1 MTAGCEGTV
10 KSSAVIDRHYRH
22 KYRVVGANRYRLA
35 ETLDNWL
42 VNWLEKII
50 AAKDDEIFAAKKR
63 VREFRALAEERRD
76 FRDFAVAIQ
85 RSDRVR
91 IIAETKK
98 ASPSAG
104 VIEAN
109 YDPVETAKNYEAN
122 GADAISALTEQNYF
136 DGKPG
141 HLTAAR
147 QAIALP
153 ILRKDFIIDKAQVF
167 ESVAIGADALLLIVA
182 ALKPEQ
188 LSVLHHVAMTHK
200 MSVLV
205 EVHTRDEIGMAVDA
219 GAKIIGINNRDLST
233 LEVDLATT
241 EKLLPEIPQGIT
253 IVSESGIRTMAN
265 LKRMAAYPID
275 AILVGEGLM
284 RGEISIEGL

>member
-1 MTAGCEGTV
+1 MRRAV
-10 KSSAVIDRHYRH
+10 KSSAVITAATGINI
-22 KYRVVGANRYRLA
+22 VSVALNGYRLV
-35 ETLDNWL
+35 EKLDNWL

-50 AAKDDEIFAAKKR
+50 AAKSDEILAAKKR
-63 VREFRALAEERRD
+63 VPEFRALAEQRRD
-76 FRDFAVAIQ
+76 FRDFAAAIQ

-104 VIEAN
+104 VIEPN

-122 GADAISALTEQNYF
+122 GADAISVLTEQNYF
-136 DGKPG
+136 GGKPE

-153 ILRKDFIIDKAQVF
+153 VLRKDFIIDEAQVF
-167 ESVAIGADALLLIVA
+167 ESVAIGVDAVLLIVA

-188 LSVLHHVAMTHK
+188 LSALHHVATTHK

-205 EVHTRDEIGMAVDA
+205 EVHTRDEIGMAVDG
-219 GAKIIGINNRDLST
+219 GAKIIGINNRNLAT
-233 LEVDLATT
+233 LEVDLAST
-241 EKLLPEIPQGIT
+241 EKLLPKIPQGIT
-253 IVSESGIRTMAN
+253 IVSESGIRTMTD
-265 LKRMAAYPID
+265 LKRMAAYSID
-275 AILVGEGLM
+275 ALLVGEGLM
-284 RGEISIEGL
+284 RGDLSIREL